1 MKLPEKY
8 SLANLPTRIHA
19 LERLS
24 KKYNVALSVKRDDET
39 GLLTTGNK
47 VRKLEFLAQDAIAK
61 GCDLLITWGAIQS
74 NHARTTAAV
83 AARLGLDCLV
93 LLRGEKTKHY
103 QGNLLLD
110 RLLGA
115 DVIFVDPEE
124 YARIEAAAERFAE
137 KLGRQG
143 KKAYLIPEGG
153 SNALGSLG
161 YVQMVKELMSQMKKN
176 RLAYDSVVCAVGSGG
191 TYAGLL
197 LGKKLF
203 KLKPEIIGFN
213 VCQDAAYFKKKIMTI
228 IEQAVEKYDLP
239 VRIEPDEIRIIDGYA
254 GPGYALSSPEQL
266 GTLKEVA
273 KLEGVVLD
281 PVYTGKTMH
290 GLLDQLRQGTK
301 EFGRRILFVHTG
313 GIFGLFPKADELS
326 ETAPSAT

>member
-1 MKLPEKY
+1 MKFPKRY
-8 SLANLPTRIHA
+8 PLANLPTRIHA

-24 KKYNVALSVKRDDET
+24 KKYGVSLSIKRDDET
-39 GLLTTGNK
+39 GLVSSGNK
-47 VRKLEFLAQDAIAK
+47 IRKLEFLAQDAIAK

-83 AARLGLDCLV
+83 AAQLGMDCLV
-93 LLRGEKTKHY
+93 LLRGEKTQRY

-124 YARIEAAAERFAE
+124 YARIDAAAERFAE

-161 YVQMVKELMSQMKKN
+161 YVQMMAELAGQMKKN
-176 RLAYDSVVCAVGSGG
+176 RLTIDSIVCAVGSGG

-203 KLKPEIIGFN
+203 KFKSEIIGFN
-213 VCQDAAYFKKKIMTI
+213 VCQDASYFRKKIMAI
-228 IEQAVEKYDLP
+228 IEQAVEKYHLP
-239 VRIEPDEIRIIDGYA
+239 VQVDPDEIKIMDGYV

-266 GTLKEVA
+266 ATLREVA
-273 KLEGVVLD
+273 RLEGVVLD

-290 GLLDQLRQGTK
+290 GLLDQLRKDAKQW
-301 EFGRRILFVHTG
+301 GRRILFIHTG
-313 GIFGLFPKADELS
+313 GIFGLFPKAEELS
-326 ETAPSAT
+326 EVVMG

>member
-1 MKLPEKY
+1 MTLPERHP
-8 SLANLPTRIHA
+8 LANLPTRIHA

-24 KKYNVALSVKRDDET
+24 KKYGASLSIKRDDET

-47 VRKLEFLAQDAIAK
+47 VRKLEFLAQEAVAM

-74 NHARTTAAV
+74 NHARSTAAV
-83 AARLGLDCLV
+83 AAQLGMDCLV
-93 LLRGEKTKHY
+93 LLRGEKTQRY

-110 RLLGA
+110 RLVGA
-115 DVIFVDPEE
+115 DVIFVEPEE
-124 YARIEAAAERFAE
+124 YLHIEAAAERFSE

-143 KKAYLIPEGG
+143 KKPYLIPEGG

-161 YVQMVKELMSQMKKN
+161 YVQMMKELAAQMKKG
-176 RLAYDSVVCAVGSGG
+176 RLAFDSIVCAVGSGG

-228 IEQAVEKYDLP
+228 IEQAIEKYRLP
-239 VRIEPDEIRIIDGYA
+239 VRVDPDEIKIIDGYV

-273 KLEGVVLD
+273 RMEGIVLD

-290 GLLDQLRQGTK
+290 GLLNQIRKDPKPWG
-301 EFGRRILFVHTG
+301 RILFIHTG

-326 ETAPSAT
+326 EVMVG

>member
-1 MKLPEKY
+1 MKFPKRY
-8 SLANLPTRIHA
+8 PLANLPTRIHT

-24 KKYNVALSVKRDDET
+24 KKYGVSLSIKRDDET
-39 GLLTTGNK
+39 GLLTSGNK
-47 VRKLEFLAQDAIAK
+47 IRKLEFLAQDAITQ

-83 AARLGLDCLV
+83 AAQLGMDCLV
-93 LLRGEKTKHY
+93 LLRGEKTQHY
-103 QGNLLLD
+103 QGNLLLN

-124 YARIEAAAERFAE
+124 YARIDAAAERFAE
-137 KLGRQG
+137 KLRRQG

-153 SNALGSLG
+153 SNALGSMG
-161 YVQMVKELMSQMKKN
+161 YVQMVKELADQVKKN
-176 RLAYDSVVCAVGSGG
+176 RLAYDSIVCAVGSGG

-203 KLKPEIIGFN
+203 KLKSEIIGFN
-213 VCQDAAYFKKKIMTI
+213 VCQDAAYFRKKIMAI
-228 IEQAVEKYDLP
+228 IEQAIVSYRLP
-239 VRIEPDEIRIIDGYA
+239 IRVHPDEIKIIDGYV

-266 GTLKEVA
+266 ATLREVA
-273 KLEGVVLD
+273 RLEGIVLD

-290 GLLDQLRQGTK
+290 GLLDCLRKDPKQ
-301 EFGRRILFVHTG
+301 FGRRILFIHTG
-313 GIFGLFPKADELS
+313 GIFGLFPKAEELS
-326 ETAPSAT
+326 EVMIG